1 MGCIPNGAPPS
12 TLFALVSYIPD
23 PLALFLDRLRL
34 EMDPGCKPHA
44 HVTILPPRPVRCQE
58 CAAAEE
64 LERRTRNFVSFEVQ
78 LGEVEMFEGS
88 EVIFIGVKTGSH
100 ELNDLHRALN
110 HGTVCFD
117 EKYSY
122 HPHITLAQNIDHE
135 LVASLRDLARQ
146 RWEEY
151 QGPRSFWVEELAFVR
166 NGFGCEWVD
175 LANISLPKPVECL
188 AP

>member
-1 MGCIPNGAPPS
+1 MGSIPNGAPPS

-58 CAAAEE
+58 SAAAEE
-64 LERRTRNFVSFEVQ
+64 LEKRTRDFRSFEVQ
-78 LGEVEMFEGS
+78 LGEVDMFQGS
-88 EVIFIGVKTGSH
+88 EVIFISVRTGWN
-100 ELNDLHRALN
+100 ELNDLHDALN
-110 HGTVCFD
+110 HGTVYFS
-117 EKYSY
+117 EKYSF

-135 LVASLRDLARQ
+135 SVEPLREIARQ
-146 RWEEY
+146 RWAEY
-151 QGPRSFWVEELAFVR
+151 KGPRSFWVEELAFVR

-175 LANISLPKPVECL
+175 LSNISLPKPVECL